1 MATEE
6 TQELIPSEKLPNN
19 KRVEQLKTV
28 QAEALDLFKRKNADY
43 GDAFAQDGTIGVL
56 IRLGDKINRLK
67 NISKT
72 NIALVETESLRD
84 TLIDLHNYSAMGI
97 MLLDE
102 NQTNLITNNFSVI
115 DSDDDDVFHYSNQLR
130 ADDKCII
137 N

>member
-6 TQELIPSEKLPNN
+6 RQELIPSAKLPNN

-72 NIALVETESLRD
+72 NITLVETESLRD

-130 ADDKCII
+130 SDDKCII

>member
-1 MATEE
+1 MPTEE

-28 QAEALDLFKRKNADY
+28 QEEALDLFKRKNADY

-72 NIALVETESLRD
+72 NITLVETESLRD
-84 TLIDLHNYSAMGI
+84 TLIDLHNYSAMAI

-102 NQTNLITNNFSVI
+102 NQSNLMNNNYSII
-115 DSDDDDVFHYSNQLR
+115 DSDDDDMFRYSNHLR
-130 ADDKCII
+130 SDDKCII